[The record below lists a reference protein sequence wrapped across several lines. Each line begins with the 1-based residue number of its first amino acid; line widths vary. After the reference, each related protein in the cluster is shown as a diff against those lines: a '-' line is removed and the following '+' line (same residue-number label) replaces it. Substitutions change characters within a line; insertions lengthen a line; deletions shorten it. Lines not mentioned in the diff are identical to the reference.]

1 MPLRN
6 GEPMTQ
12 ECLLDLTKTFIVDG
26 YSLRKGV
33 LSGTQLDDLVQAIEH
48 TKVSATIRK
57 RGAGVF
63 AMRHLL
69 KEVPE
74 VRELAESAKLLDMVK
89 EILGARAFPVR
100 AVLLD
105 NDPDAAWYMT
115 WHQDLHIG
123 VKKRI
128 EVAGFT
134 TWSVKNGILHVQPPV
149 EYLSRMLTVRLHL
162 DDCMPGDGAL
172 EVVPSSHY
180 TGVLSKKRIDDLDAK
195 GSFNVCDARGG
206 DALLMRPLLVHR
218 SSPSRDEGHRRIIH
232 IEYTSELLP
241 GGLEWA
247 IA

>member
-1 MPLRN
+1 MPIAH

-12 ECLLDLTKTFIVDG
+12 ECLLDLTKTFTDEG

-33 LSGTQLDDLVQAIEH
+33 LSEAQLDDVVRAIDH
-48 TKVSATIRK
+48 AKISATVRK

-69 KEVPE
+69 KEVTE
-74 VRELAESAKLLDMVK
+74 VRELAESATILKMVK
-89 EILGARAFPVR
+89 EILGGAAFPVR

-105 NDPDAAWYMT
+105 NDPDAHWYMT

-123 VKKRI
+123 VKKRL
-128 EVAGFT
+128 ELPGFS

-162 DDCMPGDGAL
+162 DDCLANDGAL

-180 TGVLSKKRIDDLDAK
+180 AGVLSKKRIDDLDAK
-195 GSFNVCDARGG
+195 GALNVCAAHRG
-206 DALLMRPLLVHR
+206 DILLMRPLLVHR
-218 SSPSRDEGHRRIIH
+218 SSPSLNDGHRRIIH
-232 IEYTSELLP
+232 IEYASENLP